1 MRAMHRWEYC
11 VVDVTTYR
19 EGSGGAPREFL
30 EIRLP
35 GAHRASVTHAFG
47 SAGLLNQ
54 LGSEGWELVDVE
66 SGSFYLKRQV
76 EKASAQA

>member
-1 MRAMHRWEYC
+1 MRAMHKWEYC
-11 VVDVTTYR
+11 AVDVTTYR
-19 EGSGGAPREFL
+19 EGSGGPPREFL

-47 SAGLLNQ
+47 SVGLLNQ

-66 SGSFYLKRQV
+66 SGAFYLKRQLD
-76 EKASAQA
+76 KASAA